1 MKYNKYLN
9 KIENINN
16 LQYHF
21 NSYDQVIKERYNM
34 MLSLLS
40 NMINLKR
47 ANDIKYTEIKNKLI
61 PLTNDHYVK
70 YKLTVG
76 ALSPVITLLNETSII
91 NITLT
96 DYNTCYIQTI
106 CCYNKE
112 LLDIIIQICR
122 EFGLSK
128 IETFSNYQP
137 EHDFLLQ
144 NKFIQNKNKY
154 LEYVL

>member
-9 KIENINN
+9 KLENIDN

-21 NSYDQVIKERYNM
+21 NSYDQIIKERYNM
-34 MLSLLS
+34 MLNLLS
-40 NMINLKR
+40 NMINLRR
-47 ANDIKYTEIKNKLI
+47 ATDIKYNQVKNKLL

-70 YKLTVG
+70 YKLIVG
-76 ALSPVITLLNETSII
+76 TSSPVLTLLNDNSII

-96 DYNTCYIQTI
+96 DNNTCYIQTI

-112 LLDIIIQICR
+112 LLNLLIEICKD
-122 EFGLSK
+122 FGLSK
-128 IETFSNYQP
+128 IETFTNNQAEY
-137 EHDFLLQ
+137 DFLLQ
-144 NKFIQNKNKY
+144 NKFVQNKNRY

>member
-21 NSYDQVIKERYNM
+21 NSYNQVIKERYNM
-34 MLSLLS
+34 MLNLLS

-47 ANDIKYTEIKNKLI
+47 ANDEKYSQIKNKLI

-70 YKLTVG
+70 YKLIVG
-76 ALSPVITLLNETSII
+76 ATSPIITLLNETSVI

-96 DYNTCYIQTI
+96 DDNTCYIQTI
-106 CCYNKE
+106 CGYNIE
-112 LLDIIIQICR
+112 LLDILIQICR

-144 NKFIQNKNKY
+144 NRFIQNKNKY